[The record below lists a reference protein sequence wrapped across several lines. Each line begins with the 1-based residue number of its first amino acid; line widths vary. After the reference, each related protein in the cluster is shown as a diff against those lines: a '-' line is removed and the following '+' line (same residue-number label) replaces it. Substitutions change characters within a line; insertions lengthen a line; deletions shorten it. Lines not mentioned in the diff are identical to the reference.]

1 MFYKLKGTVYFT
13 GELAETFSPANLDAN
28 SRSSLSSNSFT
39 IGSFEL
45 DCETDICN
53 LRCNSERGNF
63 SGWFS

>member
-1 MFYKLKGTVYFT
+1 MFYFT

-39 IGSFEL
+39 IGRLEL

-53 LRCNSERGNF
+53 LCCNSERGNLSVSF
-63 SGWFS
+63 S